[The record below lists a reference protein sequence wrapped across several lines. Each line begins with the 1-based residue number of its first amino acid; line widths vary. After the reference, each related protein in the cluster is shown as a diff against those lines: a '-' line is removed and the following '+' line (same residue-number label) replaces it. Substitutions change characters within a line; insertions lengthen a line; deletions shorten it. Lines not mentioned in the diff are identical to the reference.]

1 MLNDILSGKTMFR
14 GNSKHGIGAARP
26 KSVKAGDEMNEAAED
41 AASGASGS
49 SAGSGRAKR
58 GSGHR
63 RADQSTSSRET
74 DVGQRS
80 TASRFGI
87 GSGFRSRFAGKS
99 TDKSSDAP
107 GFDEDD
113 EFDGDIDETALTAQ
127 DALPYAIME
136 AASVEEQVAELNA
149 TKRAASRGASAEAEA
164 DDDGYDLPSSAFK
177 QVRKSTL
184 NLNGTKF
191 EFEDYAPTAFWHI
204 RRRFNIDSRRF
215 LESMCAEP
223 LTGGEI
229 GEGKS
234 GMLFF
239 FSWDKDYISKT
250 LTAMELPFFQRIL
263 EEYYTYMT
271 CNADETLLPRFFGL
285 YKIRIPGRPT
295 YRIVVMNNLF
305 QVPVGVKLKI
315 SEMYDLKG
323 SLRNRFV
330 TDDEKAAG
338 VSVLKDVN
346 FVLAGRRIMLGPD
359 YGPKLYKQLQADTE
373 WLKTHMIMD
382 YSLLVGIA
390 MEPATEE
397 AVVAAAEGEE
407 EHHREEPFF
416 SMWQQEMG
424 GLTSRELDGTIRSET
439 YFFGIIDIL
448 QEYNMKKKLEHAYKA
463 QILRKDPTKISAVN
477 PVVYGDRFFD
487 FMTKQVLQDFRA
499 KPKAK
504 KTPRS
509 KKSPRSKSPKPSAEA
524 SA

>member
-1 MLNDILSGKTMFR
+1 
-14 GNSKHGIGAARP
+14 
-26 KSVKAGDEMNEAAED
+26 
-41 AASGASGS
+41 
-49 SAGSGRAKR
+49 
-58 GSGHR
+58 
-63 RADQSTSSRET
+63 
-74 DVGQRS
+74 
-80 TASRFGI
+80 
-87 GSGFRSRFAGKS
+87 
-99 TDKSSDAP
+99 
-107 GFDEDD
+107 
-113 EFDGDIDETALTAQ
+113 
-127 DALPYAIME
+127 
-136 AASVEEQVAELNA
+136 
-149 TKRAASRGASAEAEA
+149 
-164 DDDGYDLPSSAFK
+164 
-177 QVRKSTL
+177 
-184 NLNGTKF
+184 
-191 EFEDYAPTAFWHI
+191 
-204 RRRFNIDSRRF
+204 
-215 LESMCAEP
+215 
-223 LTGGEI
+223 
-229 GEGKS
+229 
-234 GMLFF
+234 
-239 FSWDKDYISKT
+239 
-250 LTAMELPFFQRIL
+250 MELPFFQRIL

-359 YGPKLYKQLQADTE
+359 YGPKLYNQLQADTE
-373 WLKTHMIMD
+373 WLKAHMIMD

-390 MEPATEE
+390 MEPATDD
-397 AVVAAAEGEE
+397 AAAAAEGEE

-424 GLTSRELDGTIRSET
+424 GLTARELDGSVRSET

-487 FMTKQVLQDFRA
+487 FMTKQVLQDFRVKA
-499 KPKAK
+499 KPK
-504 KTPRS
+504 
-509 KKSPRSKSPKPSAEA
+509 KSPKSKSKSPKAEA